1 MSSKKNRL
9 DLRFGHAWFRGGSLF
24 NSARLVSLAF
34 LIALGS
40 VSGIVQQAS
49 AITAD
54 NYCGQYPNEGGKRN
68 ACKDGIRGEDCTL
81 YADLYDE
88 SIANIC
94 RKAKKAKL
102 NGEITDNP
110 TLNINKT
117 CDKYTGDLNTACV
130 FGIKYK
136 TCNVQY
142 AETDLELYN
151 ACATGAGLKTIN
163 VPPEVINPPPETKND
178 ADTYKEAVLNACAP
192 FKDDEAAALWC
203 LYGGLGQ
210 DGKEGK
216 PKSIQD
222 CLTKPELEGST
233 ANKYACI
240 TGVVSG
246 KLFLGAV
253 DDSGSSGTN
262 TDTNTGTGTNTGENS
277 NNEQSP
283 LEKLDQ
289 QDQANSLEE
298 YIDILHE
305 QGPDADIDTKK
316 VSDDKFGFYIN
327 GAGKEQK
334 IELLKPGTG
343 NSPVILF
350 FNGGGWIANDKV
362 GQKVAAGFQ
371 GSEPVDSR
379 GYAAFDVTY
388 RLGSGG
394 VYYQFEDVMRGVH
407 HMIENAQMYGID
419 PSRIAVWGDSA
430 GGSLSMRVAGS
441 GKSGARAA
449 VGWSAPTNGY
459 TALFRSFESFL
470 IGMYHSTCI
479 PTDIAGLTNFTDLLT
494 GGSGDVAEYGQGLS
508 SNDLSGLGIDLGG
521 QSFDV
526 GSINPISLLT
536 DVLTAGQYALQT
548 GQNLESISGQLE
560 SGGLQSLSGGVM
572 NLSSKKLVECID
584 NFTAMSPAL
593 FASPES
599 APSFLGG
606 FETDKLIPPD
616 NAFGMRDKLRS
627 LGIRSDALVITGN
640 AEGGNSGFGNHL
652 DFDPRFVCPS
662 LNFLDSVLQPEK
674 GQKDCTS
681 LTSLDGPGT
690 PEGLS
695 EFANFLND
703 IGGALGGR

>member
-1 MSSKKNRL
+1 MSKKTNRL
-9 DLRFGHAWFRGGSLF
+9 FLHFDHAWFRGNSLLGST
-24 NSARLVSLAF
+24 RLIVLAI
-34 LIALGS
+34 LVALGS

-54 NYCGQYPNEGGKRN
+54 DYCSQYKVGGQRN
-68 ACKDGIRGEDCTL
+68 ACKDGARGGEECDA
-81 YADLYDE
+81 YADAYDE
-88 SIANIC
+88 SVANIC
-94 RKAKKAKL
+94 RTAKKAKQS
-102 NGEITDNP
+102 GEITDKP
-110 TLNINKT
+110 VLNINKA
-117 CDKYTGDLNTACV
+117 CDKYTGDLYTACTIGV
-130 FGIKYK
+130 SYK
-136 TCNVQY
+136 KCEVQV
-142 AETDLELYN
+142 AEMDVELYN
-151 ACATGAGLKTIN
+151 ACATGAGIKTID
-163 VPPEVINPPPETKND
+163 VPNEIINPPTNTKND
-178 ADTYKEAVLNACAP
+178 ADTYKDAILNACAP
-192 FKDDEAAALWC
+192 YKNNEAAALWC

-222 CLTKPELEGST
+222 CLTKSELQGST
-233 ANKYACI
+233 TNQRACI

-246 KLFLGAV
+246 KTFLGTV
-253 DDSGSSGTN
+253 DDSGG
-262 TDTNTGTGTNTGENS
+262 TDTNTGKNNT
-277 NNEQSP
+277 NEQNP
-283 LEKLDQ
+283 LEWLDQ
-289 QDQANSLEE
+289 LDQADSLEK
-298 YIDILHE
+298 YIDTLHE
-305 QGPDADIDTKK
+305 QGPDADVDTKK
-316 VSDDKFGFYIN
+316 VADDKFGFYIN

-388 RLGSGG
+388 RLGSSG

-521 QSFDV
+521 LSFDV

-681 LTSLDGPGT
+681 LASLDGPGT
-690 PEGLS
+690 PEGLQ
-695 EFANFLND
+695 EFADFLND
-703 IGGALGGR
+703 IGSAFGGK